1 MSDAKEQS
9 KTAHLPIWYWLFMP
23 AGAVLIMLVMR
34 SVSERTGAFA
44 WMIGIAAL
52 AGYVLLSGIV
62 WRVGD
67 WLRLAAMP
75 TVFLSRGFLDT
86 LRLRVFWAIGPQVIG
101 LLILAAT
108 GCFAVVQWGK
118 SAVQRN
124 AGAASES
131 ATAPTPAYAPLPS
144 VARVDKPEPTDAKT
158 AHSACARHD
167 VLDLVRDEI
176 HSALIMQIK
185 ITHHVDLDLAR
196 IRRMARIDL
205 SNVREV
211 QEAPYFIDCLARFDQ
226 HADSTAE
233 AYGLTAVHD
242 PELTYW
248 IQRDASG
255 NLQVGVG
262 D

>member
-1 MSDAKEQS
+1 MNVWRDIGRVARL
-9 KTAHLPIWYWLFMP
+9 AVWYWLFMP
-23 AGAVLIMLVMR
+23 AGAVLIILVTR
-34 SVSERTGAFA
+34 GVSERVGASA

-52 AGYVLLSGIV
+52 AGYVLLSSIV

-118 SAVQRN
+118 SAVQHS
-124 AGAASES
+124 AGSASES
-131 ATAPTPAYAPLPS
+131 TPEPTSAYAQLPS
-144 VARVDKPEPTDAKT
+144 VAHLEESEPTDAKA
-158 AHSACARHD
+158 AHSECARPD
-167 VLDLVRDEI
+167 VLALVRDEI
-176 HSALIMQIK
+176 HGALIMQIRM
-185 ITHHVDLDLAR
+185 THHVELDMAKM
-196 IRRMARIDL
+196 RRMARIDL
-205 SNVREV
+205 GNVREV
-211 QEAPYFIDCLARFDQ
+211 QEAPYFIDCLASFDQ
-226 HADSTAE
+226 HADSTAA

-242 PELTYW
+242 PEFTYW
-248 IQRDASG
+248 IQRDATG

>member
-1 MSDAKEQS
+1 MSDAREQVGKEPLS
-9 KTAHLPIWYWLFMP
+9 VWYWLSMP
-23 AGAVLIMLVMR
+23 AGAVLILLVTRGVSGRMGA
-34 SVSERTGAFA
+34 SV

-52 AGYVLLSGIV
+52 AGYVLLSGIA

-67 WLRLAAMP
+67 WLRIAAMP
-75 TVFLSRGFLDT
+75 TVFVSRGFLDT

-124 AGAASES
+124 AASAS
-131 ATAPTPAYAPLPS
+131 PSTMAPTAACAPLPS
-144 VARVDKPEPTDAKT
+144 VAPVDEAEPTDAKT
-158 AHSACARHD
+158 AYSECARPD
-167 VLDLVRDEI
+167 VLALVRDEI
-176 HSALIMQIK
+176 HGALIMQIRM
-185 ITHHVDLDLAR
+185 THHVDLDMAQM
-196 IRRMARIDL
+196 RRMARIDL
-205 SNVREV
+205 SNVREL
-211 QEAPYFIDCLARFDQ
+211 QDAPHFIDCVARFDQ
-226 HADSTAE
+226 HADSTAA

>member
-1 MSDAKEQS
+1 MNEGRALGPVAWLSV
-9 KTAHLPIWYWLFMP
+9 WYWLFMP
-23 AGAVLIMLVMR
+23 TGAVLIMLVTR
-34 SVSERTGAFA
+34 SVSERTGANA

-118 SAVQRN
+118 SAGQRN
-124 AGAASES
+124 TASTSES
-131 ATAPTPAYAPLPS
+131 GPEAMSAYAPLPS
-144 VARVDKPEPTDAKT
+144 VAHLKKSEPTDAKT
-158 AHSACARHD
+158 VHSECARPD
-167 VLDLVRDEI
+167 VLALVRDEI
-176 HSALIMQIK
+176 HGALIMQIRM
-185 ITHHVDLDLAR
+185 THHVELDMAQM
-196 IRRMARIDL
+196 RRMARIEL
-205 SNVREV
+205 GNVREV
-211 QEAPYFIDCLARFDQ
+211 QEAPYFIDCLASFDQ
-226 HADSTAE
+226 HADSTAA
-233 AYGLTAVHD
+233 AYGLTAEHD

-248 IQRDASG
+248 IQRDAPG

>member
-1 MSDAKEQS
+1 MSDAKEHGIS
-9 KTAHLPIWYWLFMP
+9 TPLPAWYWLFMP
-23 AGAVLIMLVMR
+23 AGAVLIMLVTR
-34 SVSERTGAFA
+34 GLSERVGASA

-62 WRVGD
+62 WRMGD

-86 LRLRVFWAIGPQVIG
+86 LRLRVFWAIGPQVVG

-131 ATAPTPAYAPLPS
+131 APAPTAAYVPLPS
-144 VARVDKPEPTDAKT
+144 AARLDTPKPTDAKT
-158 AHSACARHD
+158 ARSECARPD
-167 VLDLVRDEI
+167 VLALVRDEI
-176 HSALIMQIK
+176 HGALIMQIRM
-185 ITHHVDLDLAR
+185 THHVDLDMAQ

-205 SNVREV
+205 GNVRQV
-211 QEAPYFIDCLARFDQ
+211 QEAPYFIDCLASFDQ
-226 HADSTAE
+226 HADSTAA
-233 AYGLTAVHD
+233 AYGLTAEHD

>member
-1 MSDAKEQS
+1 MSDAQS
-9 KTAHLPIWYWLFMP
+9 ETEAESLPIWYWLFMP
-23 AGAVLIMLVMR
+23 AGAVLIMLVTH

-131 ATAPTPAYAPLPS
+131 APEPTAGYVPLPS
-144 VARVDKPEPTDAKT
+144 AARVDKPEPTDAKT
-158 AHSACARHD
+158 ARSECARPD
-167 VLDLVRDEI
+167 VLALVRDEI

-185 ITHHVDLDLAR
+185 MTHRVDLDMAQ

-205 SNVREV
+205 GNVRQV
-211 QEAPYFIDCLARFDQ
+211 QEAPYFIDCLASFDQ
-226 HADSTAE
+226 HADLTAA
-233 AYGLTAVHD
+233 AYGLTATHD

>member
-1 MSDAKEQS
+1 MNEGRNLGLVARLSV
-9 KTAHLPIWYWLFMP
+9 WFWLFMP
-23 AGAVLIMLVMR
+23 AGAVLILLVTR
-34 SVSERTGAFA
+34 GVAARAGANA

-52 AGYVLLSGIV
+52 VGYVLLSGIV

-75 TVFLSRGFLDT
+75 TVFLSGGFLET

-101 LLILAAT
+101 LLILALA
-108 GCFAVVQWGK
+108 GCFVVVQWGK
-118 SAVQRN
+118 SAVQPN
-124 AGAASES
+124 AASASES
-131 ATAPTPAYAPLPS
+131 SPEPTAAYAPLPS
-144 VARVDKPEPTDAKT
+144 AARVGKPEPTDAKT
-158 AHSACARHD
+158 ARSECARPD
-167 VLDLVRDEI
+167 VLALVRDEI
-176 HSALIMQIK
+176 HGALSMQIRM
-185 ITHHVDLDLAR
+185 THHVDLDMAQ

-205 SNVREV
+205 GNVRQV

-226 HADSTAE
+226 QADSTAE

-242 PELTYW
+242 SELSYW

>member
-1 MSDAKEQS
+1 MSDAKEQLS
-9 KTAHLPIWYWLFMP
+9 GTPKSTWFWLFMP
-23 AGAVLIMLVMR
+23 AGAMLIMMVTR
-34 SVSERTGAFA
+34 GVSEQVGASA
-44 WMIGIAAL
+44 WMIGVGAL
-52 AGYVLLSGIV
+52 VGYVLLSGIV

-67 WLRLAAMP
+67 WLRIAAMP

-124 AGAASES
+124 AASAS
-131 ATAPTPAYAPLPS
+131 ASTTAQTPAHAPLPS
-144 VARVDKPEPTDAKT
+144 VAHVDEAEPKDANAT
-158 AHSACARHD
+158 QSECARSD
-167 VLDLVRDEI
+167 VLALVRDEI
-176 HSALIMQIK
+176 HGALIMQIRM
-185 ITHHVDLDLAR
+185 THHVDLDLAQ

-205 SNVREV
+205 GSVRQV
-211 QEAPYFIDCLARFDQ
+211 QEAPYLIDCLASFDQ
-226 HADSTAE
+226 HADSTAA

-242 PELTYW
+242 PEFTYW
-248 IQRDASG
+248 IQRDATG

>member
-1 MSDAKEQS
+1 MSDAKELVGTES
-9 KTAHLPIWYWLFMP
+9 PSVWYWLFMP
-23 AGAVLIMLVMR
+23 AGAVLIMLFTR
-34 SVSERTGAFA
+34 GVSERAGASA

-52 AGYVLLSGIV
+52 VGYVLMSGIV

-86 LRLRVFWAIGPQVIG
+86 LRLRVFWAIGPQVVG

-124 AGAASES
+124 AASASES
-131 ATAPTPAYAPLPS
+131 APEPTSVFAPLPS
-144 VARVDKPEPTDAKT
+144 VTRVDKPTPTEAKT
-158 AHSACARHD
+158 AHSKCARPD
-167 VLDLVRDEI
+167 VLALVRDEI
-176 HSALIMQIK
+176 HGALILQIRM
-185 ITHHVDLDLAR
+185 THHVELDMAQM
-196 IRRMARIDL
+196 RRMARIEL
-205 SNVREV
+205 GNVREV
-211 QEAPYFIDCLARFDQ
+211 QEAPYFIDCLASFDQ
-226 HADSTAE
+226 HVDSTAA

>member
-1 MSDAKEQS
+1 MSNSNEQGEAKS
-9 KTAHLPIWYWLFMP
+9 LSAWYWLFMP
-23 AGAVLIMLVMR
+23 AGAALIMFVTR
-34 SVSERTGAFA
+34 GVAERVGANA
-44 WMIGIAAL
+44 WMFGIAAL
-52 AGYVLLSGIV
+52 VGYVLLSSIV

-108 GCFAVVQWGK
+108 GCFAVMQWGK

-131 ATAPTPAYAPLPS
+131 APAPTAAYVPLPS
-144 VARVDKPEPTDAKT
+144 AARLDTPKPTDAKT
-158 AHSACARHD
+158 ARSECARPD
-167 VLDLVRDEI
+167 VLALVRDEI
-176 HSALIMQIK
+176 HGALIMQIQS
-185 ITHHVDLDLAR
+185 THHVELDMAQM
-196 IRRMARIDL
+196 RRMARIDL
-205 SNVREV
+205 GNVHQV
-211 QEAPYFIDCLARFDQ
+211 QEAPYFIDCVARFDQ

>member
-1 MSDAKEQS
+1 MSDAKEHGIS
-9 KTAHLPIWYWLFMP
+9 TPLPAWYWLFMP
-23 AGAVLIMLVMR
+23 AGAVLIMLVTR
-34 SVSERTGAFA
+34 GLSERVGASA

-62 WRVGD
+62 WRMGD

-86 LRLRVFWAIGPQVIG
+86 LRLRVFWAIGPQVVG

-131 ATAPTPAYAPLPS
+131 APEPTAGYVPLPS
-144 VARVDKPEPTDAKT
+144 AARVDKLEPTGAKT
-158 AHSACARHD
+158 ARSECARPD
-167 VLDLVRDEI
+167 VLALVRDEI
-176 HSALIMQIK
+176 HGALIMQIRM
-185 ITHHVDLDLAR
+185 THHVDLDLAQ
-196 IRRMARIDL
+196 IRRIARIDL

-211 QEAPYFIDCLARFDQ
+211 KEAPYFIDCLASFDQ
-226 HADSTAE
+226 HADSTAA
-233 AYGLTAVHD
+233 AYGLTAEHD

-248 IQRDASG
+248 IQRDGSG

-262 D
+262 N